1 METFASWVPEDA
13 QLLLIRY
20 APFYIALIAVV
31 AVMPI
36 AVAAMRF
43 IQRQAWFAVERR
55 RAAAPV
61 TAEQSAYRAG
71 IWHHADSAPEYHL
84 DKLVSQGWPRMAGRI
99 ALAGALMFVLAL
111 LVSLAPWWLTLAGA
125 VGIIVVAGILHLSG
139 KDEPASQPI
148 PSEGGVTTAETLGL
162 IGIALA
168 LAIAFG

>member
-1 METFASWVPEDA
+1 
-13 QLLLIRY
+13 
-20 APFYIALIAVV
+20 
-31 AVMPI
+31 
-36 AVAAMRF
+36 
-43 IQRQAWFAVERR
+43 
-55 RAAAPV
+55 
-61 TAEQSAYRAG
+61 
-71 IWHHADSAPEYHL
+71 
-84 DKLVSQGWPRMAGRI
+84 MAGRI